1 MPIFLI
7 FFILFVIWLNVKT
20 KRGQNNN
27 SEWDTDYWEKE
38 REANFVRRKDISGL
52 DYITISEDE
61 LPFSDT
67 AEGEEKYRED
77 QVRRILSSK
86 IINLSGMSNT
96 DIKLTYGTANF
107 PELSK
112 YDQNY
117 LLLIRNLGM
126 WGSYLHHNCDGQD
139 ERARQILER
148 AIELGSDIRDTYV
161 SLAEIY
167 LDAGQ
172 TEKVQELIHH
182 VEKSDF
188 DLKDSL
194 LRSLKNL
201 LNTL

>member
-38 REANFVRRKDISGL
+38 RQANFVRRKDISGL

-139 ERARQILER
+139 ERARLILEG
-148 AIELGSDIRDTYV
+148 AIEIGSDIRDT
-161 SLAEIY
+161 
-167 LDAGQ
+167 
-172 TEKVQELIHH
+172 
-182 VEKSDF
+182 
-188 DLKDSL
+188 
-194 LRSLKNL
+194 
-201 LNTL
+201 

>member
-77 QVRRILSSK
+77 QVRRILW
-86 IINLSGMSNT
+86 
-96 DIKLTYGTANF
+96 
-107 PELSK
+107 PRREPVELK
-112 YDQNY
+112 R
-117 LLLIRNLGM
+117 LL
-126 WGSYLHHNCDGQD
+126 
-139 ERARQILER
+139 QILFDQCKH
-148 AIELGSDIRDTYV
+148 LLSSDEALQHLQGTHI
-161 SLAEIY
+161 
-167 LDAGQ
+167 
-172 TEKVQELIHH
+172 IHRFFECH
-182 VEKSDF
+182 HAD
-188 DLKDSL
+188 
-194 LRSLKNL
+194 
-201 LNTL
+201 